1 VPHPLLPASPSILLE
16 NLNGGKGRER
26 KRPAH
31 SLSFKLL
38 AMIRRPVLILLLV
51 FSALAA
57 TAHAESVKDALNHK
71 YKKQV
76 LALRSPLAAGNQKFD
91 SAGHSLKSAP
101 NSGWLIYGGI
111 YVEKL
116 NLSKDSLRLEGP
128 RAAFIAEK
136 KNGKPVLIRFSKSQR
151 IEIHLDQPL
160 NSLEDAEAVM
170 DRIFFITAEAPGHA
184 WPELRRVGDNTP
196 DDEIYHV
203 GNGIAP
209 PRATYTPEP
218 EYSEEARHARYQ
230 GTVVMKILINK
241 AGDVV
246 RVRLERSLGMGLDEK
261 AMEGVTHWRFSPA
274 TRNGQSVAVEMNI
287 EVAFNLY

>member
-1 VPHPLLPASPSILLE
+1 M
-16 NLNGGKGRER
+16 NR
-26 KRPAH
+26 KT
-31 SLSFKLL
+31 SVLFL
-38 AMIRRPVLILLLV
+38 AVL
-51 FSALAA
+51 FFHAA
-57 TAHAESVKDALNHK
+57 AANCESVKDALNHK

-76 LALRSPLAAGNQKFD
+76 LALRSPLTAGNQKFD
-91 SAGHSLKSAP
+91 SAGHSLKGAP

-116 NLSKDSLRLEGP
+116 NLTKDTLRLEGP
-128 RAAFIAEK
+128 RAAFIPEK
-136 KNGKPVLIRFSKSQR
+136 KNGKPVLIRFSKSQW

-160 NSLEDAEAVM
+160 NSLNDAEAVM

-203 GNGIAP
+203 GNGIVP
-209 PRATYTPEP
+209 PRPTYTPEP

-230 GTVVMKILINK
+230 GTVVMKILINN

-261 AMEGVTHWRFSPA
+261 AMEGVTHWRFTPA
-274 TRNGQSVAVEMNI
+274 THNGQPVAVEMNI
-287 EVAFNLY
+287 ETSFNLY

>member
-1 VPHPLLPASPSILLE
+1 MNRKTSVLFLAVLLIQ
-16 NLNGGKGRER
+16 
-26 KRPAH
+26 
-31 SLSFKLL
+31 
-38 AMIRRPVLILLLV
+38 
-51 FSALAA
+51 AA
-57 TAHAESVKDALNHK
+57 TARAESVKDALNHK

-76 LALRSPLAAGNQKFD
+76 LALRSPLTAGNQKFD
-91 SAGHSLKSAP
+91 SAGHSLKSVP
-101 NSGWLIYGGI
+101 NSGWMIYGGI

-160 NSLEDAEAVM
+160 ESLEDAVAVM

-203 GNGIAP
+203 STPAFSGPNDKPPAVADRDKQDKVLP
-209 PRATYTPEP
+209 PRPTYTPEP

-230 GTVVMKILINK
+230 GIVVMKILINK

-246 RVRLERSLGMGLDEK
+246 RVRLERSLGLGLDEK
-261 AMEGVTHWRFSPA
+261 AMEGVTRWRFTPA
-274 TRNGQSVAVEMNI
+274 THNGQPVAVEMNI
-287 EVAFNLY
+287 EVSFNLY